1 MVASGNLIDRGT
13 PGTHRKPHICACG
26 RTGRNLEIE
35 QKTNSLK
42 PGSAVPSSFLSC
54 TEDYT
59 PAAGSGNRFFAGDG
73 GPSQFV
79 PVVAWTWFHGGCFTA
94 GCPAQELKASFPSS
108 LVYAGLAY
116 ACRRFALFRL
126 LVGAIN
132 VYLYEVPRVHL
143 DGICEAL
150 SLGLD
155 LLRVATTPD
164 RKKES
169 CVSKETRRT
178 VAAAGLV

>member
-1 MVASGNLIDRGT
+1 MVRSGSLIDRGT

-35 QKTNSLK
+35 QKTNRLK

-73 GPSQFV
+73 RPSQVV
-79 PVVAWTWFHGGCFTA
+79 PVVSWTWFHSGCFTA
-94 GCPAQELKASFPSS
+94 GGQAQELKASFPFS
-108 LVYAGLAY
+108 LVDAGLAY

-126 LVGAIN
+126 LAGAIN
-132 VYLYEVPRVHL
+132 VYLDEVPRVHL
-143 DGICEAL
+143 DRICEAL
-150 SLGLD
+150 SLGLN
-155 LLRVATTPD
+155 LLRVRTTPD

-169 CVSKETRRT
+169 CVAKGTRRI
-178 VAAAGLV
+178 VAAAGVV